1 MARILPSLVLA
12 ALCWTGG
19 SAQTKEETME
29 FITRE
34 LRSYETRTYLI
45 REAGF
50 NASGDTFTIR
60 RGLVAKRQRTLVIP
74 LKNVDIFTVRIRQ
87 GSGVDSYNLVA
98 RTRGRDQPITVDN
111 GLFYG
116 TQNIIGRIE
125 NKRQALA
132 LEKAFGRMIELTT
145 GRKSLFAAP

>member
-1 MARILPSLVLA
+1 M
-12 ALCWTGG
+12 
-19 SAQTKEETME
+19 Q
-29 FITRE
+29 
-34 LRSYETRTYLI
+34 
-45 REAGF
+45 
-50 NASGDTFTIR
+50 
-60 RGLVAKRQRTLVIP
+60 
-74 LKNVDIFTVRIRQ
+74 IFRQ